1 MPPEPLAAAVS
12 ACIACHLVPH
22 DVGHYRRMHMK
33 GWNYKRVRATAGHVL
48 QHLHASASTWK
59 ESVDCEREGRVI
71 TTEISVRSNGYCER
85 GAGCKGGGWE
95 GKGRVTV
102 EAIPGGYQCRALVH
116 PHVDTSAMRPQLC
129 GITSHI
135 HITCRFEL
143 DHEVLLVPV
152 VASMQ
157 SKRVVVRF
165 PLSTRWR
172 NDNAG
177 AGANGWQVE
186 GCPFAPRGDEA

>member
-71 TTEISVRSNGYCER
+71 SYID
-85 GAGCKGGGWE
+85 
-95 GKGRVTV
+95 
-102 EAIPGGYQCRALVH
+102 P
-116 PHVDTSAMRPQLC
+116 
-129 GITSHI
+129 
-135 HITCRFEL
+135 
-143 DHEVLLVPV
+143 
-152 VASMQ
+152 
-157 SKRVVVRF
+157 F
-165 PLSTRWR
+165 PSL
-172 NDNAG
+172 
-177 AGANGWQVE
+177 E
-186 GCPFAPRGDEA
+186 FPRLIYIYKHR